1 MKDLQTTP
9 AGSDQKLLVVSGLVR
24 HFRQRRGQLFETTKL
39 VRAVD
44 NISFYLNAGETLG
57 LVGESGCGKSTAGRL
72 AVGMD
77 LPTEGSVLFQGLDVV
92 NLPIKEWRSMRRQL
106 QMIFQDPAGALDPRM
121 TAIRQIGEPLEIHG
135 IGTEEERKQTVEEIC
150 EAVGLTE
157 ATKYRFPHEL
167 SGGQQQRVVIARAL
181 VLKPKLIVCDEP
193 ISALDVSIQ
202 AQVVNL
208 LADLRQKYGLAYLF
222 ISHDLKVIRHIS
234 DRIAVMYLGEIVES
248 GDREAL
254 FSRPLHP
261 YTQALISA
269 VPIPDPM
276 RHSKRTILKGDPPS
290 PIGPPSGCRFHTR
303 CPIARPVCA
312 EKKPELRSA
321 PNHHSAACH
330 FAEFNTD
337 QKEST

>member
-1 MKDLQTTP
+1 MNDLQTTP
-9 AGSDQKLLVVSGLVR
+9 AGSDDKLLVVSGLVR
-24 HFRQRRGQLFETTKL
+24 HFRQRRGHLFETIKL

-57 LVGESGCGKSTAGRL
+57 LVGESGCGKSTVGRL
-72 AVGMD
+72 AIGMD
-77 LPTEGSVLFQGLDVV
+77 LPTEGSVLFQGLDVAT
-92 NLPIKEWRSMRRQL
+92 LPIKAWRSMRRQL

-248 GDREAL
+248 GGREAL
-254 FSRPLHP
+254 FGRPLHP

-276 RHSKRTILKGDPPS
+276 RHSERTILKGDPPS
-290 PIGPPSGCRFHTR
+290 PIDPPSGCRFHTR
-303 CPIARPVCA
+303 CPIARPICA

-321 PNHHSAACH
+321 SNHHSAACH
-330 FAEFNTD
+330 FAEFEAD
-337 QKEST
+337 KKEST

>member
-1 MKDLQTTP
+1 MNDLQTAP
-9 AGSDQKLLVVSGLVR
+9 AGSDEKLLVVSGLVR
-24 HFRQRRGQLFETTKL
+24 HFRQRRGHLFETIKR

-57 LVGESGCGKSTAGRL
+57 LVGESGCGKSTVGRL
-72 AVGMD
+72 AIGMD
-77 LPTEGSVLFQGLDVV
+77 LPTAGSVLFQGLDMAT
-92 NLPIKEWRSMRRQL
+92 LPIREWRSMRRQL

-121 TAIRQIGEPLEIHG
+121 TAIRQIGEPLEIHD
-135 IGTEEERKQTVEEIC
+135 IGTKEERKQTVEEIC

-208 LADLRQKYGLAYLF
+208 LSDLRQKYGLAYLF
-222 ISHDLKVIRHIS
+222 ISHDLKVVRHIS

-248 GDREAL
+248 GNREAL
-254 FSRPLHP
+254 FGRPLHP

-276 RHSKRTILKGDPPS
+276 RHSARTILKGDPPS
-290 PIGPPSGCRFHTR
+290 PIDPPPGCRFHTR

-312 EKKPELRSA
+312 EKKPEFRSA
-321 PNHHSAACH
+321 SNHHFAACH
-330 FAEFNTD
+330 FAEFD
-337 QKEST
+337 AEKKEST